1 MSIENIIRAWK
12 DRNFRNSLSKQ
23 ESEFL
28 PEHPAGVVKLKDEE
42 LGAAAGGIRAEDTH
56 YMSKCIVCC

>member
-1 MSIENIIRAWK
+1 MSNENIIRAWK
-12 DRNFRNSLSKQ
+12 DREFRNSLSKQ
-23 ESEFL
+23 ESELL
-28 PEHPAGVVKLKDEE
+28 PTHPAGLVELIDED